1 MTPSLVPTFSFPP
14 LARLASCAM
23 LACTLMTSTASAAF
37 INLGP
42 AGDFNVYVVND
53 NTQNGSDAQG
63 KVAVGGNAN
72 FGSFTVASQMP
83 NNTDNLIVGGNLTNS
98 GTTFHGGLF
107 VNGNVNW
114 ASPTILGKATV
125 NGDATF
131 TGGGTLNGPVSV
143 AGTYNAPGY
152 YPPNQNVSHTPTP
165 MPFSFSDVSNYLVSQ
180 AQYLASL
187 PANGTTNI
195 SFNQVHLTAN
205 NPADN
210 YVSFNVTGAQMAAAA
225 GAGLFI
231 TAPAGSTVVVN
242 ISGTADSMTN
252 MGISLTAVDKQHV
265 LYNFYEATS
274 LTLSG
279 IGVMGSILAP
289 QANVNFT
296 GAIDGT
302 MIAKNLTGPGESHN
316 FLFQGNLPLLPVP
329 EPSTVVL
336 ALCGVVGL
344 AMLGISRKRRQS

>member
-1 MTPSLVPTFSFPP
+1 MIPSNVPASFLPP
-14 LARLASCAM
+14 WARLASCL
-23 LACTLMTSTASAAF
+23 LACLLMISPAKAAF

-42 AGDFNVYVVND
+42 AGDFNVYVVNN
-53 NTQNGSDAQG
+53 NTQTGSDAQG

-72 FGSFTVASQMP
+72 LGSFTVASSMP
-83 NNTDNLIVGGNLTNS
+83 NNTNNLIVGGNLTNS

-125 NGDATF
+125 NGNATF
-131 TGGGTLNGPVSV
+131 TGGGTLVGPVSV
-143 AGTYNAPGY
+143 AGTYSAPGY
-152 YPPNQNVSHTPTP
+152 FPANQNVTHTPTP
-165 MPFSFSDVSNYLVSQ
+165 MPFDFADVSSYLVSE
-180 AQYLASL
+180 AQHLSTL
-187 PANGTTNI
+187 PANGTTAI

-205 NPADN
+205 DPNAA

-231 TAPAGSTVVVN
+231 NAPVGSTVVVN

-252 MGISLTAVDKQHV
+252 MGIFLTGVDKQHV
-265 LYNFYEATS
+265 LYNFYEANS

-279 IGVMGSILAP
+279 IGVLGTILAP
-289 QANVNFT
+289 LATVNFT

-302 MIAKNLTGPGESHN
+302 LIANNLSGTGESHH

-329 EPSTVVL
+329 EPSSVVL
-336 ALCGVVGL
+336 AICGLVGL
-344 AMLGISRKRRQS
+344 AVHRLARRHKV

>member
-1 MTPSLVPTFSFPP
+1 MNPSTVPTFSFPP
-14 LARLASCAM
+14 LARFASCAM
-23 LACTLMTSTASAAF
+23 LACALLTSSASAAF

-63 KVAVGGNAN
+63 KVAVGGNAY
-72 FGSFTVASQMP
+72 FGSFTIGSNMP
-83 NNTDNLIVGGNLTNS
+83 NNTDNLIVGGNLSNS
-98 GTTFHGGLF
+98 GTQFHGGLF

-114 ASPTILGKATV
+114 AGPSIQGKATV
-125 NGDATF
+125 NGNATF
-131 TGGGTLNGPVSV
+131 TGGGTLVGPVSV
-143 AGTYNAPGY
+143 AGTYTAPGY
-152 YPPNQNVSHTPTP
+152 YPANQNVSHTPTP
-165 MPFSFSDVSNYLVSQ
+165 MPFSFSDASNYLVSE

-187 PANGTTNI
+187 PANGTTTI

-205 NPADN
+205 NPADS

-231 TAPAGSTVVVN
+231 DAPVGSTVVVN

-252 MGISLTAVDKQHV
+252 MGISLSGVDKQHV
-265 LYNFYEATS
+265 LYNFYEATN

-279 IGVMGSILAP
+279 IGVLGSILAP

-302 MIAKNLTGPGESHN
+302 MIAYNLTGPGESHN

-336 ALCGVVGL
+336 ALCGMVGL
-344 AMLGISRKRRQS
+344 VVRSFASKRRPN